1 MYLCYLAVC
10 LSRRH
15 SWGEGWVGKGVL
27 GSEGAV
33 ARTPHA
39 SRFEAPHAPS
49 SVAEGV
55 DGVENGVSSQR
66 TMVSGGA

>member
-1 MYLCYLAVC
+1 
-10 LSRRH
+10 
-15 SWGEGWVGKGVL
+15 VGKGVL